1 MRRLKALTVAI
12 VGIGLLVPDAS
23 ATETD
28 AACPPNQ
35 VPSAGFTDVAD
46 GSTHRL
52 AIDCVVWWSVAFGT
66 SSTTYGPNAN
76 LTREEMAAFVA
87 RAMRAAGYDLPT
99 APRDAFDDTAASPYK
114 HAIHQVN
121 AVGVVRGFGDGTYRP
136 RATVSRAQMATYLVN
151 LYEETTGGTLTATR
165 DYFDDD
171 DGTIH
176 ESNINKIA
184 EAGIT
189 QGTAPRTYSPSL
201 PVRRGQIGSFL
212 ARVLD
217 RFVREDVATRP
228 PPVEEF
234 VDGTWRVPD
243 EVTPGIYRTMPSDVA
258 CYWERS
264 GHAGEIKANG
274 LSRHA
279 MIVEI
284 SSADAEFESERCAL
298 WSTNLSSRTKSTT
311 TPFGPGA
318 YLVGTEIEPGL
329 WRSTDSSRTC
339 YWARLSGWS
348 GEPRHT
354 IADGR
359 SQDIQT
365 VAVRPDD
372 IGFTSDQCGSWIR
385 IGN

>member
-1 MRRLKALTVAI
+1 MRRLAALTAAI
-12 VGIGLLVPDAS
+12 VGMGLLVPHAS
-23 ATETD
+23 ASATD
-28 AACPPNQ
+28 AACPRDQ

-46 GSTHRL
+46 GSAHSLT
-52 AIDCVVWWSVAFGT
+52 INCVVWWSVAFGT

-76 LTREEMAAFVA
+76 LTREEMAAFIA
-87 RAMRAAGYDLPT
+87 RAMRASGYDLPT
-99 APRDAFDDTAASPYK
+99 HPRNAFDDTAASPFK
-114 HAIHQVN
+114 HAINQVS
-121 AVGVVRGFGDGTYRP
+121 AVGVVRGFADGTYRP

-151 LYEETTGGTLTATR
+151 LYEETTGETLTATR

-171 DGTIH
+171 DGSIH

-184 EAGIT
+184 GAGIT
-189 QGTAPRTYSPSL
+189 RGTATRTYSPGL

-217 RFVREDVATRP
+217 RFVQADVASPP
-228 PPVEEF
+228 PPVRTFE
-234 VDGTWRVPD
+234 DGTWRVSED
-243 EVTPGIYRTMPSDVA
+243 VTPGIYRTMPSSGA

-264 GHAGEIKANG
+264 GDAGEIKANWTG
-274 LSRHA
+274 RHA

-284 SSADAEFESERCAL
+284 SSADARFVSERCTS
-298 WSTNLSSRTKSTT
+298 WSTNISSRTKSTT
-311 TPFGPGA
+311 SPFGPGD

-329 WRSTDSSRTC
+329 WRNTDSSRTC
-339 YWARLSGWS
+339 EWARLSGWS

-359 SQDIQT
+359 GETTQT
-365 VAVRPDD
+365 VAVHPDD
-372 IGFTSDQCGSWIR
+372 IGFTSDRCGSWFR

>member
-1 MRRLKALTVAI
+1 MRRLAALTVALI
-12 VGIGLLVPDAS
+12 GIGLLVPHAA
-23 ATETD
+23 ATEID
-28 AACPPNQ
+28 AACPPDE

-99 APRDAFDDTAASPYK
+99 RPRDAFDDTGASPYK
-114 HAIHQVN
+114 HAINQI
-121 AVGVVRGFGDGTYRP
+121 AEVGVVRGFPDGTYRP

-151 LYEETTGGTLTATR
+151 LYEETTGETLTASR

-176 ESNINKIA
+176 EPNINKIA
-184 EAGIT
+184 EADIT
-189 QGTAPRTYSPSL
+189 QGTAARTYSPSL
-201 PVRRGQIGSFL
+201 AVRRGQIGSFL

-217 RFVREDVATRP
+217 RFVHADIASPP
-228 PPVEEF
+228 PPVRTFE
-234 VDGTWRVPD
+234 DGTWRVPED
-243 EVTPGIYRTMPSDVA
+243 VTPGVYRTMPSDGA
-258 CYWERS
+258 CNWVRF
-264 GHAGEIKANG
+264 GGNGEIRAIRS
-274 LSRHA
+274 SRHT

-284 SSADAEFESERCAL
+284 SSADSRFESDRCTS
-298 WSTNLSSRTKSTT
+298 WSTNLASRTRSTT
-311 TPFGPGA
+311 TPFGPGD
-318 YLVGTEIEPGL
+318 YLVGMEIEPGL
-329 WRSTDSSRTC
+329 WRNTDSSRTC
-339 YWARLSGWS
+339 EWARLSGWS
-348 GEPRHT
+348 DEPRHT

-359 SQDIQT
+359 GETIQT
-365 VAVRPDD
+365 VALHPDD
-372 IGFTSDQCGSWIR
+372 VGFTSDRCGSWFR